1 MQLLTEDA
9 FCCVFC
15 ILSLASLVDDKVQ
28 LWNCL
33 KPKGL
38 CTFVVSVVH
47 LLRGVEK
54 ATMIVFTIKVIVNTP
69 GF

>member
-1 MQLLTEDA
+1 M
-9 FCCVFC
+9 
-15 ILSLASLVDDKVQ
+15 LSLASLVGDKVQ

-54 ATMIVFTIKVIVNTP
+54 ATMMVFTIKVIVNTP